1 MDSNSVTLIIGLAGI
16 IGTVI
21 ASSLGLYFTAKARS
35 APLREL
41 LYAKQIELITQ
52 IAHKQAR
59 FRVYATILSSG
70 DPGLKRFK
78 DIARDDI
85 GKCKKEYSEMTEKA
99 AALLPTELWVEIK
112 QLSTFMTELIVNY
125 DENAMLDE
133 NSLSKL
139 AGMDTKVALISRVVL
154 GVDELTEE
162 SLKLFSSTKGF
173 ERVAKIEPEY
183 FEHLAKKKGQ

>member
-1 MDSNSVTLIIGLAGI
+1 MDSNTVTLIIGLAGI

-21 ASSLGLYFTAKARS
+21 ASCLGLYFTAKART

-52 IAHKQAR
+52 IVHKQAR
-59 FRVYATILSSG
+59 FRVYATILSG
-70 DPGLKRFK
+70 DDSRFK

-85 GKCKKEYSEMTEKA
+85 GNCNMEYSELTEKA

-112 QLSTFMTELIVNY
+112 RLSRLMTELIVNY
-125 DENAMLDE
+125 DKNAILDN

-139 AGMDTKVALISRVVL
+139 AGMDTKVALVSRVVL

-162 SLKLFSSTKGF
+162 SLKLFSSTKDF
-173 ERVAKIEPEY
+173 EKVAKIKSEY
-183 FEHLAKKKGQ
+183 FERLAKKKGQ

>member
-1 MDSNSVTLIIGLAGI
+1 MDSNTVTLIIGLAGI

-21 ASSLGLYFTAKARS
+21 ASSLGLYFTAKSRS

-52 IAHKQAR
+52 MIHKQAR

-70 DPGLKRFK
+70 DPGFK

-85 GKCKKEYSEMTEKA
+85 GDCFKEYSETTEKA

-112 QLSTFMTELIVNY
+112 RLETLMSELIDNY
-125 DENAMLDE
+125 DKSAIINEE
-133 NSLSKL
+133 SLLKL
-139 AGMDTKVALISRVVL
+139 AGMDAKVALVSRVVL